1 MHRLHCET
9 SHQYDVL
16 VTQGLLSPANPLLS
30 DTLGVRRAL
39 VVTDPTVDELY
50 GAELRAYLDDPQVL
64 VLDVGE
70 QSKTMDAVL
79 AVCRSAQQHGL
90 GRRDVLL
97 AFGGGIVCDVV
108 SVAATLIRR
117 GVPYVCVPTTLVAD
131 VDAGIGLKGG
141 VNFGGTKNYLGSF
154 TPPTRVLVDPS
165 FLRTVP
171 VPELRAG
178 FAEVLKMAIVRDEAL
193 FHLVRSAGP
202 ALVASGFT
210 TAGGPEVLDA
220 SIRLML
226 EELAAN
232 AYEDRGFERLVD
244 FGHTFSPILEEVSGY
259 TLRHGEAV
267 ALDMAVSSAV
277 GVTLG
282 ILPEAELQAVVA
294 ALREVGLPVLSPLC

>member
-1 MHRLHCET
+1 
-9 SHQYDVL
+9 
-16 VTQGLLSPANPLLS
+16 
-30 DTLGVRRAL
+30 
-39 VVTDPTVDELY
+39 
-50 GAELRAYLDDPQVL
+50 
-64 VLDVGE
+64 
-70 QSKTMDAVL
+70 
-79 AVCRSAQQHGL
+79 
-90 GRRDVLL
+90 
-97 AFGGGIVCDVV
+97 
-108 SVAATLIRR
+108 
-117 GVPYVCVPTTLVAD
+117 
-131 VDAGIGLKGG
+131 
-141 VNFGGTKNYLGSF
+141 
-154 TPPTRVLVDPS
+154 
-165 FLRTVP
+165 
-171 VPELRAG
+171 
-178 FAEVLKMAIVRDEAL
+178 MAIVRDEAL

-294 ALREVGLPVLSPLC
+294 ALREVGLPVLSPLCSTATLSRGLAAATAHRDGDLNLVVPERIGHARFVKSLDDVPPGVLDVSLALLARVAAG